1 MNKRQHDKIKRLEEY
16 TKHENEYNKKM
27 AIVVGVAP
35 VIAEFLEDLNE
46 VLPEFFSKAP
56 AKALDDM
63 INKMYYMK
71 SDVNKGELADEHN
84 AITEWF
90 RKNCKA
96 LEFFKAED
104 E

>member
-1 MNKRQHDKIKRLEEY
+1 MNKRTLEKIARLEKYRANED
-16 TKHENEYNKKM
+16 EYNKMM

-35 VIAEFLEDLNE
+35 VLAEFLEDLNE

-56 AKALDDM
+56 AKALNDM
-63 INKMYYMK
+63 VNKMYYMK
-71 SDVNKGELADEHN
+71 SEVSRGELADEHN

-96 LEFFKAED
+96 LEFFKAYSE
-104 E
+104 